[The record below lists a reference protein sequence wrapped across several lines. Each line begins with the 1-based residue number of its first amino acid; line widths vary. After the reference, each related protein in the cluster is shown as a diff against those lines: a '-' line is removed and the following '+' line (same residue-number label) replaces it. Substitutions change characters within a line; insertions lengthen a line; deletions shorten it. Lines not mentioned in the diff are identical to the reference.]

1 MSAIIDLEP
10 KEVFRYFDEILKIPR
25 GSSKTDKIVAYLM
38 DFAAAHGLEST
49 CDETNNVIIRKPATP
64 GYENADI
71 IILQAHHDMV
81 CEKIEGSDF
90 DFETQPIDAYIDGD
104 VIRAK
109 GTTLGGDNGIGVAM
123 ILAILDDDTL
133 AHPALE
139 CLITAD
145 EEIGMVGAFAFDCSQ
160 LKGHRMI
167 NLDSEFED
175 VLICS
180 CAGGAMVPGSLPV
193 TRESAKGALIEI
205 SIKDLMGGHSGVEI
219 HKGRANAHVL
229 MTRMLQKIAEAYPYR
244 LYQYGGSAKETA
256 IANYATAVIV
266 ADTADAES
274 IANEAEAFGKVLQTE
289 YEATEPEMK
298 VSATV
303 SSSGSVDALT
313 ASDTKKVLDM
323 ANALPDSVLE
333 MSATMPGL
341 VQTSTNLGV
350 MELGENAFSFCC
362 AVRSSMTSQKRWV
375 ISKVA
380 SVITMAGGTYE
391 VQSDYPGWAYNPNS
405 VLKETILGAYQKL
418 YNQEAAVDAV
428 HAGAECGL
436 FADAIPN
443 IDCVSIG
450 PQMWDVHTPK
460 EHLSIPSTEKTF
472 RILQETLRSSK

>member
-1 MSAIIDLEP
+1 MHTILDLEP
-10 KEVFRYFDEILKIPR
+10 KEVFRYFNEILQIPR
-25 GSSKTDKIVAYLM
+25 GSSKTDRIVAYLL
-38 DFAAAHGLEST
+38 DFAAAHGLDASS
-49 CDETNNVIIRKPATP
+49 DDANNVVIRKPASP

-81 CEKIEGSDF
+81 WEKEEGSDF

-104 VIRAK
+104 VIRAR

-123 ILAILDDDTL
+123 ILAILDDNEL
-133 AHPALE
+133 CHPALE

-145 EEIGMVGAFAFDCSQ
+145 EEIGMLGAFAFDCSQ
-160 LKGHRMI
+160 LSGHKMI

-180 CAGGAMVPGSLPV
+180 CAGGAMVQGALPVARENTEGSL
-193 TRESAKGALIEI
+193 IDI
-205 SIKDLMGGHSGVEI
+205 SIKNLMGGHSGVEI

-229 MTRMLQKIAEAYPYR
+229 MTRMLKKIAEEYPFR

-256 IANYATAVIV
+256 IANHASAVII
-266 ADTADAES
+266 ANTADADAIVS
-274 IANEAEAFGKVLQTE
+274 AAGAFGKILQTE
-289 YEATEPEMK
+289 YEATEPDMLIT
-298 VSATV
+298 ATV
-303 SSSGSVDALT
+303 KDAVVVDALI
-313 ASDTKKVLDM
+313 AADTKKVLDM
-323 ANALPDSVLE
+323 IDTLPDSVLA

-341 VQTSTNLGV
+341 VQTSSNLGV
-350 MELGENAFSFCC
+350 LELGENVLSFCC
-362 AVRSSMTSQKRWV
+362 AVRSSMTTQKRWI
-375 ISKVA
+375 ISKIA
-380 SVITMAGGTYE
+380 SSVIMAGGTYE
-391 VQSDYPGWAYNPNS
+391 VQGDYPGWAYNPHS
-405 VLKETILGAYQKL
+405 TLKEAILGAYRTL
-418 YNQEAAVDAV
+418 YDQEAAVDAV

-472 RILQETLRSSK
+472 RILQETLRSCK

>member
-1 MSAIIDLEP
+1 MRAIIDLEP
-10 KEVFRYFDEILKIPR
+10 KEVFKYFDELLRIPR
-25 GSSKTDKIVAYLM
+25 GSSKTDKVVAYLL
-38 DFAAAHGLEST
+38 DFAAQHGLEAT
-49 CDETNNVIIRKPATP
+49 GDAANNVVIRKPATP

-81 CEKIEGSDF
+81 WEKAEGVDF

-104 VIRAK
+104 VIRAR

-123 ILAILDDDTL
+123 ILAVLDDDEL

-145 EEIGMVGAFAFDCSQ
+145 EEIGMLGAFAFDCSQ
-160 LKGHRMI
+160 LNGHRMI

-180 CAGGAMVPGSLPV
+180 CAGGAMVSGSLPV
-193 TRESAKGALIEI
+193 AHEKMNGALIEI
-205 SIKDLMGGHSGVEI
+205 SIKNLMGGHSGVEI

-229 MTRMLQKIAEAYPYR
+229 MTRMLCQLTEQYPCR
-244 LYQYGGSAKETA
+244 LYQYDGSAKETA
-256 IANYATAVIV
+256 IASNATAVIV
-266 ADTADAES
+266 ADPANTDS
-274 IANEAEAFGKVLQTE
+274 IVNAAASFGEVLKTE
-289 YEATEPEMK
+289 YEATEPEMLITT
-298 VSATV
+298 TV
-303 SSSGSVDALT
+303 KDAVDIDALT
-313 ASDTKKVLDM
+313 VADTMKVLDFV
-323 ANALPDSVLE
+323 NSLPDSVLA
-333 MSATMPGL
+333 MSATMAGL

-350 MELGENAFSFCC
+350 LRLGEKALSFAC
-362 AVRSSMTSQKRWV
+362 AVRSSMTTQKRWV
-375 ISKVA
+375 ISKIA
-380 SVITMAGGTYE
+380 SSVTMAGGTYE
-391 VQSDYPGWAYNPNS
+391 VQGDYPGWAYNPNS
-405 VLKETILGAYQKL
+405 TLKEAILGAYRTL
-418 YNQEAAVDAV
+418 YDQEAAVDAV

-472 RILQETLRSSK
+472 RILQETLRSCK